1 MQKSLKLS
9 QSSADVS
16 QACGPVFVLWEADL
30 ASQHSGRLG
39 FLL

>member
-1 MQKSLKLS
+1 MQRFLKSS
-9 QSSADVS
+9 QSSIAMS
-16 QACGPVFVLWEADL
+16 QARGPVLVLWEADL